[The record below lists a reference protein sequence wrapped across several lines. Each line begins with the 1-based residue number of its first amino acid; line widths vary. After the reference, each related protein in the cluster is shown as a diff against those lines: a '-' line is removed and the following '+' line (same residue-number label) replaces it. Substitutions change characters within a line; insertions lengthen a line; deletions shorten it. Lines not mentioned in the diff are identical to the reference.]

1 MTWKIVLV
9 TVLSLALAGPAVAQ
23 QPQAPA
29 AIPSVTL
36 PAELDRV
43 LRDYEKAWAAKDAAG
58 LSRLFAEDGFILR
71 PGGPP
76 VRGRAAIEEAYK
88 GHGGPLHLRALA
100 FSHADSVGY
109 IIGAYAEKAGAP
121 DDGKFIL
128 TLRHEQGRWL
138 ITADMDNGNTP
149 PRRPS
154 PPPPGS

>member
-9 TVLSLALAGPAVAQ
+9 TVLSLSLAGPAVAQ

-43 LRDYEKAWAAKDAAG
+43 LRDYESRWAAKDAAG

-71 PGGPP
+71 PGNPP

-109 IIGAYAEKAGAP
+109 IIGAYAEKAGDP
-121 DDGKFIL
+121 DIGKFIL
-128 TLRHEQGRWL
+128 TLKKDAQGRWM

-154 PPPPGS
+154 PPPGS

>member
-1 MTWKIVLV
+1 MARKIVLV
-9 TVLSLALAGPAVAQ
+9 TALLLSLAGPAVAQ
-23 QPQAPA
+23 QLS
-29 AIPSVTL
+29 SVTL

-43 LRDYEKAWAAKDAAG
+43 LRDYESLWAAKDAAG

-71 PGGPP
+71 PGNPP

-121 DDGKFIL
+121 DIGKFIL
-128 TLRHEQGRWL
+128 TLRKDAQGRWM

-154 PPPPGS
+154 PPPGS